1 LKYTLIKMKNK
12 SYRTV
17 RTIIKVVERGKL
29 DTTNTQTH
37 DRSLTWL
44 GIGTLIKMW
53 RGKTNVM
60 FQNLAS

>member
-1 LKYTLIKMKNK
+1 MKNK

-44 GIGTLIKMW
+44 GIGALIKMW

>member
-1 LKYTLIKMKNK
+1 MKNK

-17 RTIIKVVERGKL
+17 RTIIKVVKRGKL

-37 DRSLTWL
+37 DRSLIWL

-53 RGKTNVM
+53 RDKTNVM

>member
-1 LKYTLIKMKNK
+1 MKNK